1 MKNFLLSCSFICIT
15 CAIFAQQNLQ
25 LPVKRCASYEVY
37 QQMLQSDPLFVKNQ
51 RNIEAFTNKFI
62 AQGGADAMGLTE
74 ALAPVY
80 TIPVVVHVVY
90 KTAAQNISNA
100 QIQSQINALNK
111 DFQKLNTDVSGVPSV
126 WTNLVANCRIQF
138 CLAKVDPQG
147 NPTTGIRRV
156 QTTKSSFN
164 SNNNVKF
171 TGKGGDDAW
180 PASDYLNLW
189 VCKLGSGLLGYAQFP
204 GGNAA
209 TDGVVITHS
218 AFGTT
223 GTAAAPF
230 NLGRTAT
237 HEIGHWL
244 NLRHIWGDDGNACTG
259 SDLVGDTPNQGDENY
274 GCPGSARISCGNGPN
289 GDMYINF
296 MDYTDDACMFMFT
309 KGQKNRMYATLKAGG
324 SRNSVTVS
332 GKCGSQAAAIS
343 KQAEIPG
350 LLNVVPNPVSH
361 GSATVSYKL
370 DKAAKIQLVV
380 ADVYGN
386 TRFVINPGTQAAGEY
401 QVHPS
406 EFMRLTNGT
415 YIIKLLAN
423 GQLYSTTRF
432 IVNK

>member
-1 MKNFLLSCSFICIT
+1 MKSFLLSCAFIFIT
-15 CAIFAQQNLQ
+15 SAIFSQQGLQ

-37 QQMLQSDPLFVKNQ
+37 QQMLQTDPFFARNQ
-51 RNIEAFTNKFI
+51 QAIEEFTKRFI
-62 AQGGADAMGLTE
+62 AQGGANAMNLTQS
-74 ALAPVY
+74 LAPLY

-90 KTAAQNISNA
+90 KTAAQNISDA
-100 QIQSQINALNK
+100 QIQSQIDALNK
-111 DFQKLNTDVSGVPSV
+111 DFQKLNTDVSGVPGV
-126 WTNLVANCRIQF
+126 WTTLVANCRVQF
-138 CLAKVDPQG
+138 CLATVDPAG

-209 TDGVVITHS
+209 TDGVVITHTG
-218 AFGTT
+218 FGTT

-274 GCPGSARISCGNGPN
+274 GCPSGARISCSNGPN
-289 GDMYINF
+289 GDMYMNF

-309 KGQKNRMYATLKAGG
+309 NGQKNRIYATLKTGG
-324 SRNSVTVS
+324 SRNSVTIS
-332 GKCGSQAAAIS
+332 GKCASQVAAIGRN
-343 KQAEIPG
+343 AEIQS
-350 LLNVVPNPVSH
+350 LVSVQPNPVSY
-361 GSATVSYKL
+361 GAATITYKL
-370 DKAAKIQLVV
+370 DKVSKVQLVV
-380 ADVYGN
+380 ADIYGN
-386 TRFVINPGTQAAGEY
+386 TRFIINDGS
-401 QVHPS
+401 QVEGVHQLNPS
-406 EFMRLTNGT
+406 EIGKLPNGT
-415 YIIKLLAN
+415 YIIKLIAN
-423 GQLYSTTRF
+423 GQPNSTSRF